1 MAPAQVASRRDF
13 AKRGVRDEDLPTI
26 VAKSDIHEGL
36 TSLDFS
42 RNRLT
47 AAGLECLLTS
57 CAFTSLRVVKLYK
70 NALGDDAAVSL
81 TALCHSS
88 PGLMEMHLSHN
99 SFTSVGAKA
108 IVDAALSAEKLQGL
122 PPLWLRL
129 ERNRVEEAP
138 ALLESWQSQRRSI
151 CSVTESCRRPSCCLG
166 MRVHLPHFT
175 AQETDPVPS
184 GPRIYRQE
192 KASSQVK
199 YSGSDMKPLRHLK
212 RRPPESWKLSLRG
225 SGPGPPGPAGRR
237 PGSEDGESVQEQ
249 SKCFMM
255 SRSESLRRERR
266 EHEEPVSSAA
276 LWLSSSRNA
285 SMPNDVS
292 EGPSCDDMDDGL
304 KHRVLDIAA
313 AWEVEVQRQLAL
325 EAGKRDSDAEST
337 EDPDANRHDTNR
349 TLVSPWLRMDDCTRA
364 RIINMV
370 EEPEIDFD
378 SEESEWDEPQDS
390 DEEGMVD
397 MADEGRRGDE
407 AIADQSVVAAAMD
420 AQEPRVVYSGDG
432 FFVLFKPPKCVCEPP
447 NTTIGVARYVHQMG
461 IEDTDHAICHRLD
474 LPTSGLLLVG
484 SDPEVL
490 DDLLRQRNARSW
502 CKNYVCLMH
511 GWLPS
516 SQVEGTLQS
525 KLRTEREGQGYR
537 TFVDPE
543 WGFSAIT
550 HYAALRHYRC
560 RRSGRPFT
568 LMMLRIIT
576 GRTHQIRVHIAEL
589 GIAAGLETAG
599 IAGDAKYLDSAAFAG
614 DVALFQHASQGLAKV
629 IEPRLCLH
637 ACSLG
642 FRTPQSRS
650 YLTVKCGLPSDMAA
664 VINNELVEE
673 MQCANGC
680 GSLAES
686 GLWILRELKAA
697 AAKASWDAH
706 PRRRRGALLLAF
718 EAWVGWHRKTDS
730 DDASEASTEQA
741 EQVDTSPDG
750 DGWRK
755 LLGRLLLKD
764 SDACLRQHQQMK
776 LEALW
781 LSHLAGTW
789 RDSYGAVGRFHADS
803 LVMIEDGETSAVK
816 VQQGTSSKAS
826 ILVLLYGDFWEADAD
841 LQTNSLSWST
851 GELWE
856 KEPRGYAG
864 C

>member
-47 AAGLECLLTS
+47 AAGLECLLKS
-57 CAFTSLRVVKLYK
+57 CTFTSLRVVKLYK

-138 ALLESWQSQRRSI
+138 ALLERWQSQRRSI

-184 GPRIYRQE
+184 MPRIHRQE
-192 KASSQVK
+192 KVSSQVGK

-212 RRPPESWKLSLRG
+212 RRPPESWKLPLR
-225 SGPGPPGPAGRR
+225 SGPAFGRGPVRVTV
-237 PGSEDGESVQEQ
+237 GSEDAESVQQEQ

-255 SRSESLRRERR
+255 SRSESLPRE
-266 EHEEPVSSAA
+266 EEPVSSAA

-285 SMPNDVS
+285 SMPNDVP

-325 EAGKRDSDAEST
+325 EVGKLDSDAEST
-337 EDPDANRHDTNR
+337 EDPDASRHDTNR
-349 TLVSPWLRMDDCTRA
+349 TPVSPWLRMDDCTRA

-378 SEESEWDEPQDS
+378 SEESEWDEPQD
-390 DEEGMVD
+390 DEEGIVD

-407 AIADQSVVAAAMD
+407 AIADQSVVATAMD

-589 GIAAGLETAG
+589 GLAAGLETAG

-614 DVALFQHASQGLAKV
+614 DVALFQRASQGLAKV

-664 VINNELVEE
+664 IINNELVEE
-673 MQCANGC
+673 TQCANGC

-686 GLWILRELKAA
+686 GLWILRELNAA

-706 PRRRRGALLLAF
+706 HARRGRRALLLAF
-718 EAWVGWHRKTDS
+718 EAWTWAYRQRKTDS
-730 DDASEASTEQA
+730 DDASEASTEQ
-741 EQVDTSPDG
+741 VDTSPEDG
-750 DGWRK
+750 KDGWRK

-764 SDACLRQHQQMK
+764 SEDCLQQQQQMK
-776 LEALW
+776 LEATW

-816 VQQGTSSKAS
+816 VQQPTSSKAS

-841 LQTNSLSWST
+841 LQADSLSWST

-856 KEPRGYAG
+856 KEPRGFAG